1 MPSQTSKANGRRIA
15 LFLVLCAASFVF
27 LWVTGR
33 HYPVH
38 RWLLWRYGAYVMAGI
53 IWTLGVFSA
62 GSFIHRRLEPA
73 QLPTLERWTMALG
86 CGLYLFFLAM
96 FVAGLARIL
105 NGGFALFLPLAMVAV
120 GASHARARW
129 KRARRFA
136 RAASPRTASGRSMAL
151 AIGVGLALVYFS
163 ILSPENPG
171 FDTLWYHL
179 PIAEQYAAQGAIRP
193 FSEGWYYGAYPHLAS
208 VVYAWAFLIP
218 GATLFDRVGLAA
230 HLEFFV
236 FLWTLLGTAALTD
249 RLILRGKRGTPR
261 HIGVAAGAT
270 FLFPGI
276 LLYDGGL
283 FTAADHIFAFFA
295 VPLALAWLR
304 LAEEPT
310 KGRALLLGLFM
321 GALVVTKYQAA
332 WLIPLPALALV
343 PLLWRKRAF
352 LLLVPA
358 ASVAL
363 LSSAPHWLKNWVA
376 YGDPVYP
383 LGAAWFRSQPFS
395 PTAAK
400 LVGAVFA
407 RGFWPAEGSLVQ
419 KIGQVGR
426 VLFTFSFEPHD
437 WPTYHGDVPVFGS
450 MFTLLLFTLPIL
462 GMRRRFLWILAF
474 SYAAIAGWYWV
485 SHQDRY
491 LQALVPWMAA
501 CTAAATMKLWT
512 QGRAVRIALGVLTGL
527 QLAWGGGV
535 YFIHARDEH
544 YEIDRPSPLAAAVS
558 LLAAGYEGTLDEKL
572 SPYEPLPTI
581 GKALP
586 QGAKA
591 LFHERFLRLG
601 LGAPSVTDLPGSQG
615 ALVYD
620 DLLSPSAIH
629 DRLAALGVTH
639 VIWQTKTSHGKDSVS
654 GDLAFFRFLAAATS
668 ERRDIR
674 GYTVAKMV
682 RPSRAATSND
692 VVLVIDCSSGQ
703 SGETTLQEMLQPKDE
718 WDPDALPPLHPVADR
733 AAAAARADFLLL
745 RAAARGCYAPPAD
758 RFAEA
763 ARRNDDALFIL
774 APPST
779 DR

>member
-1 MPSQTSKANGRRIA
+1 MPSNTSPDAARRTA
-15 LFLVLCAASFVF
+15 LVLVLCAGAITF

-33 HYPVH
+33 HYAVS
-38 RWLLWRYGAYVMAGI
+38 RWLLWRYGAYVSAGVL
-53 IWTLGVFSA
+53 WTLSVLSI
-62 GSFIHRRLEPA
+62 GSVIHRRLEPA
-73 QLPTLERWTMALG
+73 QLPTLERWTLALG
-86 CGLYLFFLAM
+86 CGLYCFFLAM
-96 FVAGLARIL
+96 FVAGLVGFL
-105 NGGFALFLPLAMVAV
+105 NGGFALLLPAAMIAA
-120 GASHARARW
+120 GASNARACWR
-129 KRARRFA
+129 RARRFT
-136 RAASPRTASGRSMAL
+136 RAVSPRTLSGRSIGL
-151 AIGVGLALVYFS
+151 AIGVGVAMVYFS

-179 PIAEQYAAQGAIRP
+179 PIAEQYAVQGAIRP

-208 VVYAWAFLIP
+208 VVYTWAFLIP
-218 GATLFDRVGLAA
+218 GASLFDRVGLAA

-236 FLWTLLGTAALTD
+236 FLWTLLGTASLTD
-249 RLILRGKRGTPR
+249 RLISRGKNGTPR
-261 HIGVAAGAT
+261 HIGLAAGAT

-283 FTAADHIFAFFA
+283 FTAADHIFAFFSLL
-295 VPLALAWLR
+295 LALSWLR
-304 LAEEPT
+304 LAESPT
-310 KGRALLLGLFM
+310 IGRALLF
-321 GALVVTKYQAA
+321 GAFVGSLVVTKYQAA
-332 WLIPLPALALV
+332 WLIPLPALALA
-343 PLLWRKRAF
+343 PLLWRKRA
-352 LLLVPA
+352 LLLLAPA
-358 ASVAL
+358 AGVAL
-363 LSSAPHWLKNWVA
+363 ASSAPHWLKNWMA

-383 LGAAWFRSQPFS
+383 LGAAWFRARPFS

-407 RGFWPAEGSLVQ
+407 RGFWPAEGSFVE
-419 KIGQVGR
+419 KMGQVAR

-450 MFTLLLFTLPIL
+450 MFTLLLFTLPFL
-462 GMRRRFLWILAF
+462 AVRRRFLWILAF
-474 SYAAIAGWYWV
+474 TYAAIGGWYWV

-501 CTAAATMKLWT
+501 CTAAAMMKLWT
-512 QGRAVRIALGVLTGL
+512 QGPAVRLALGVLLGL

-572 SPYEPLPTI
+572 SPYEPLPSV
-581 GKALP
+581 GRALP

-615 ALVYD
+615 ALSYD
-620 DLLSPSAIH
+620 ELLSPNAIY

-639 VIWQTKTSHGKDSVS
+639 VIWQTRTSHGKDTLS

-668 ERRDIR
+668 ERREVR

-682 RPSRAATSND
+682 RPSSASTMAN

-703 SGETTLQEMLQPKDE
+703 SGEVTLEEMSQPTQA
-718 WDPDALPPLHPVADR
+718 WDPDALPPLHPVIER
-733 AAAAARADFLLL
+733 ALAAARADFLLL
-745 RAAARGCYAPPAD
+745 RSAALGCYAPAPE
-758 RFAEA
+758 RFTEA
-763 ARRNDDALFIL
+763 ARRKDDALFVRS
-774 APPST
+774 PPPE
-779 DR
+779 R